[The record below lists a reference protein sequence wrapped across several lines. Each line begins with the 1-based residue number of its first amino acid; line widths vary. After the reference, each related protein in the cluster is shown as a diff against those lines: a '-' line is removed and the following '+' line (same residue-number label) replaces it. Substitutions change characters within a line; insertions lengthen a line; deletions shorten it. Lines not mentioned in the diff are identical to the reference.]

1 MITAATVPETIVV
14 ITGAEA
20 AVTVAAEIA
29 ASVAVG
35 MTARTP
41 RLLPLL
47 SLSAR
52 MCYSS
57 LAWSGR
63 TPSRMWDLRP
73 N

>member
-1 MITAATVPETIVV
+1 MITAATVPGTIAV

-20 AVTVAAEIA
+20 AVIAAAEIA
-29 ASVAVG
+29 ASVAVS

-52 MCYSS
+52 MYFSS

-63 TPSRMWDLRP
+63 TLSRMWDLRP